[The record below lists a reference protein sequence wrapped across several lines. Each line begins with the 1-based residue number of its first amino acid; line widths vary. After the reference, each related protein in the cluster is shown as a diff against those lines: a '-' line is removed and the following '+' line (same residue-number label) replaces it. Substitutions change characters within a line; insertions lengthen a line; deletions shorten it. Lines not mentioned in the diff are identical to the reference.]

1 MLLSCI
7 PVRHVCGQELI
18 VNPFSIRLGHDYIFV
33 PLNVRNNLTPIHD
46 RQSPVQLKCGLAG
59 KCNNVIDRN
68 HAGIFQQPRDR
79 LDMTLVLPEW
89 IAELILVA
97 IDVLS
102 PEFTIF
108 STVYPSLIVLRF
120 NDKDAVNGNHN
131 MVYLRAVYT
140 GLKKEVIDNSVFL
153 FRKE

>member
-1 MLLSCI
+1 
-7 PVRHVCGQELI
+7 
-18 VNPFSIRLGHDYIFV
+18 
-33 PLNVRNNLTPIHD
+33 
-46 RQSPVQLKCGLAG
+46 
-59 KCNNVIDRN
+59 
-68 HAGIFQQPRDR
+68 
-79 LDMTLVLPEW
+79 MTLVLPEW